1 MTKADALRALPDCA
15 TEWSEVEDY
24 TTDTVRVAC
33 VVADPQGTRS
43 TVEITCAPKEVT
55 KVRARLVTA
64 VKSFHA
70 RVCTAA

>member
-1 MTKADALRALPDCA
+1 
-15 TEWSEVEDY
+15 VEDY